1 MKRISILLFTV
12 LVCVSASA
20 YAVALTGELASKPVA
35 VTLPTPV
42 QEVEING
49 NIILTIV
56 QSNTNKLEC
65 YGNRADQLSINER
78 NGKLII
84 TNSFIRKALSIF
96 KSTKSQTI
104 KATLYTTNPSLIRE
118 LEGNNACKIIYKF
131 PQLQLHKL
139 SVDLSGAS
147 SAVVLVNAAE
157 LDLEASGASTVE
169 AKGSFT
175 SVDCDMSGASNARLA
190 GSTNKVNLDASG
202 ASHINALGLNADFA
216 EVEASGSSHIKMAV
230 NQSLDAEA
238 VGASSIRYKGA
249 PVTRIKSAGASI
261 IRAI

>member
-1 MKRISILLFTV
+1 MKRISILFCTL

-20 YAVALTGELASKPVA
+20 YAVALTGSSNSKA
-35 VTLPTPV
+35 TTVTLTGPV
-42 QEVEING
+42 HEVEISG

-56 QSNTNKLEC
+56 QGNTNKVEL
-65 YGNRADQLSINER
+65 YGNQDWINQVSVREHQGKVSMSR
-78 NGKLII
+78 N
-84 TNSFIRKALSIF
+84 FIRKALSVF
-96 KSTKSQTI
+96 KSGQSI
-104 KATLYTTNPSLIRE
+104 KATLFTTNPNLIRD
-118 LEGNNACKIIYKF
+118 LEATGSSKIIYKF

-175 SVDCDMSGASNARLA
+175 SVDCDMSGASKAHLA

-216 EVEASGSSHIKMAV
+216 EVEASGASHIKMAV

-261 IRAI
+261 IQAI